1 MKLSIEDILGSALHP
16 STWLSW
22 ISSDILEQLP
32 YDVRC
37 AISNINGLWII
48 TNEELDVIWSS
59 EPVEIEKP
67 VSYKASSASEAMKLV
82 MAAVSPNP
90 DFEPDDAG

>member
-1 MKLSIEDILGSALHP
+1 MKLSIEDILGSALRP
-16 STWLSW
+16 STWLAW
-22 ISSDILEQLP
+22 IPQDILDHLV
-32 YDVRC
+32 YDVRLM
-37 AISNINGLWII
+37 ISNINGLWII

-67 VSYKASSASEAMKLV
+67 VNYKASSASEAMKLV

-90 DFEPDDAG
+90 DFEPDDVG